1 MNAID
6 QSHALS
12 QHLSAYIARLFAA
25 PSFFEGLSRLVDFPA
40 TFNIYN
46 EDMTPEAADL
56 LAMRSDWQAV
66 GADIA
71 HALHTYGQHSPQ
83 ASPSTLGS

>member
-6 QSHALS
+6 QSYSLP
-12 QHLSAYIARLFAA
+12 QHLSAYTARLFAA
-25 PSFFEGLSRLVDFPA
+25 PSFLEGLSRLVDFPT

-46 EDMTPEAADL
+46 EDRTAEAADVM
-56 LAMRSDWQAV
+56 AMCSDWQAV

-71 HALHTYGQHSPQ
+71 YALHTYEQLSSQKP
-83 ASPSTLGS
+83 PRT